1 MENMTNEKAFTAQD
15 IGELRV
21 ITMNQS
27 ASKITQGGDGPIS
40 EYFNAFRI
48 NADWQAQDFYG

>member
-1 MENMTNEKAFTAQD
+1 MENMTNEKAFTAQE

-27 ASKITQGGDGPIS
+27 ASKITQGGDGPIA
-40 EYFNAFRI
+40 EYFNIFGVSY
-48 NADWQAQDFYG
+48 DWQSQDFYG